1 MNLKKLKKI
10 KQQLHE
16 INRSPQGRNAASL
29 IALAEQ
35 LGRVRD
41 NRGKEPTYVRQLNPK
56 LSPPLSIPGHTGDL
70 KVGTTK
76 SIIQALLQDVDEWEE
91 YLSEDSDDECYGG
104 EQSDG

>member
-10 KQQLHE
+10 KQELDE
-16 INRSPQGRNAASL
+16 IAWSPQGRNAARL
-29 IALAEQ
+29 VALAEQ

-41 NRGKEPTYVRQLNPK
+41 SRGKEPTYVRQLNPK

-76 SIIQALLQDVDEWEE
+76 SIVQALLQDIDEWEE
-91 YLSEDSDDECYGG
+91 YLSEDLDDE
-104 EQSDG
+104 